1 MHININ
7 DVFYSQY
14 SHQPVSA
21 GIVAIFRVNTNCIL
35 VKRTSPWRL
44 LEYWAKHVGYN
55 IMNKI
60 YYQCGRGTYYNEY
73 KLLRIFFI
81 IPKMCQSHGIY
92 FVLNSG
98 VNLLQASTWSMWP
111 TEFWTSKCHD
121 MGCSQV
127 AVTQPIL
134 LPCNC
139 HYCGLLRKI
148 LKFTLHINVQKA
160 LAQWLLSSQVL
171 RRPDCASLGRLSKC
185 MWWFFI
191 TVAVPAPESIIKW
204 S

>member
-1 MHININ
+1 
-7 DVFYSQY
+7 
-14 SHQPVSA
+14 
-21 GIVAIFRVNTNCIL
+21 
-35 VKRTSPWRL
+35 
-44 LEYWAKHVGYN
+44 
-55 IMNKI
+55 MNKI

-73 KLLRIFFI
+73 KLLRIFFK

-121 MGCSQV
+121 MGCSQM

-148 LKFTLHINVQKA
+148 LKFTLHVNVQKA
-160 LAQWLLSSQVL
+160 LAQWFTQQPNSSQ
-171 RRPDCASLGRLSKC
+171 ARLCICGTPVNACGYCSWLLQC
-185 MWWFFI
+185 LHLSPSGFS
-191 TVAVPAPESIIKW
+191 TSQQQQ
-204 S
+204 